1 MSFNFPMYMED
12 MVKPMREELTRLGIK
27 ELRTADEVV
36 EISTRR
42 KTAPLLSSSIRCAV
56 APPVSAV
63 QVWHLHFS
71 MT

>member
-36 EISTRR
+36 ENFD
-42 KTAPLLSSSIRCAV
+42 KA
-56 APPVSAV
+56 
-63 QVWHLHFS
+63 
-71 MT
+71 